1 MGYQGIQNI
10 YKNTILPIKK
20 TKNKKLT
27 KQEKIY
33 NKIISKIRMRLFK
46 NLCIFLQSC

>member
-1 MGYQGIQNI
+1 MGYKGIQNI

-27 KQEKIY
+27 KQEKSTI
-33 NKIISKIRMRLFK
+33 KLFQK
-46 NLCIFLQSC
+46 LELKLNMFLLD